1 MSENSQQVGEG
12 QVDRQLRDPSSV
24 SPETEAVRPFQVRR
38 KGFPGMSFSNHHR
51 LRKRCPQLRSQTSL
65 SKLHSLRCWPTAM
78 PRKQK
83 EGLPI
88 LNLPGTRYPKQA
100 KAGSVLAPQEFLGPG
115 GSQYPMNVIMGNEQ
129 KCHKGKAEG
138 WGGVGH
144 RSCTQEQHRGSRLNQ
159 VQAFKHQ
166 MALKSKAGFGPTES
180 KQSFS

>member
-1 MSENSQQVGEG
+1 MSKATPAANTLCPHGSLGQSHGLKSGLWALVPTAPPPETQNIYDHLHDRGRSAIHVEKCQKTNSQQVREG

-100 KAGSVLAPQEFLGPG
+100 KAGSVLAPQEFLG
-115 GSQYPMNVIMGNEQ
+115 S
-129 KCHKGKAEG
+129 
-138 WGGVGH
+138 W
-144 RSCTQEQHRGSRLNQ
+144 R
-159 VQAFKHQ
+159 
-166 MALKSKAGFGPTES
+166 
-180 KQSFS
+180 